1 MEQIAAGAPNP
12 PKSASAVTEACA
24 LFVPLGE
31 LVDVEKEIAR
41 LAKDLKNA
49 EGEVVRANGKLS
61 NEGFLAKAPANLV
74 EAEREKLAQAQDK
87 VAKLK
92 ARMEEM
98 EALR

>member
-1 MEQIAAGAPNP
+1 M
-12 PKSASAVTEACA
+12 
-24 LFVPLGE
+24 PLGE

-49 EGEVVRANGKLS
+49 EGEVARSERQALQRRAS
-61 NEGFLAKAPANLV
+61 LAKAPANLV
-74 EAEREKLAQAQDK
+74 RSRARKASRRAQDK

>member
-1 MEQIAAGAPNP
+1 M
-12 PKSASAVTEACA
+12 
-24 LFVPLGE
+24 PLGE

-49 EGEVVRANGKLS
+49 EGEVARANGKLS